1 MYKSIKILFLFLIIG
16 ILNTELF
23 IQYIKSTGLPG
34 GEVGMAPFGVIIGSG
49 MCLVISF
56 VVYIL
61 LNKKYDLN
69 VIKSILLYQFIYL
82 LILMF
87 AFGGTNSFDKQIDQ
101 NFRNINLW
109 IYLISFIVT
118 GSLIIFNKF
127 FILINELK
135 KNRSFS
141 KK

>member
-1 MYKSIKILFLFLIIG
+1 
-16 ILNTELF
+16 
-23 IQYIKSTGLPG
+23 
-34 GEVGMAPFGVIIGSG
+34 MAPFGVVIGSG
-49 MCLVISF
+49 LCLVISF
-56 VVYIL
+56 AVYIL

-87 AFGGTNSFDKQIDQ
+87 AFGGTNPFDKQIDQ

-118 GSLIIFNKF
+118 GSLIILNKI

-135 KNRSFS
+135 KNGSFC